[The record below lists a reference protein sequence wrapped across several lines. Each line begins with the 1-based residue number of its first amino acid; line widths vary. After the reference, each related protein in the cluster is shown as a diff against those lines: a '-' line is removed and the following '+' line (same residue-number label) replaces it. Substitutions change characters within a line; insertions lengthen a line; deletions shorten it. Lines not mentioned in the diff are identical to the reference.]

1 MLLPEVMGDGFVARD
16 ITFRNT
22 AGPDGGQAVALL
34 SNSDRSAYYRC
45 SFEGYQDTLWANSNR
60 QFYRECHIY
69 GTIDFIFGNAAAVI
83 QDSFIYA
90 RAPRHGQEVVI
101 TAHARSEPN
110 QPTGFSIINS
120 KFQPDPAQK
129 QALKQFKAYLG
140 RPWQRYARTVYL
152 KCFLDGM
159 LDPIGWADWSFEGV
173 DKTRTVFYAEFGN
186 YGPGSSTNGRV
197 KWRGFKAIN
206 DVHEVEGFSVGRF
219 IDGEEWIPS
228 TGVPFYGGI
237 PNHMLY

>member
-1 MLLPEVMGDGFVARD
+1 
-16 ITFRNT
+16 
-22 AGPDGGQAVALL
+22 
-34 SNSDRSAYYRC
+34 
-45 SFEGYQDTLWANSNR
+45 
-60 QFYRECHIY
+60 
-69 GTIDFIFGNAAAVI
+69 
-83 QDSFIYA
+83 
-90 RAPRHGQEVVI
+90 
-101 TAHARSEPN
+101 
-110 QPTGFSIINS
+110 
-120 KFQPDPAQK
+120 
-129 QALKQFKAYLG
+129 
-140 RPWQRYARTVYL
+140 
-152 KCFLDGM
+152 M